1 VYKPLNLSIPAHGL
15 FPTIPEPAQTNSA
28 GTSAVQS
35 AMQLAAW
42 DEVGNSEETM
52 KHGINDAYLR
62 RHLYRAGK
70 PALT

>member
-1 VYKPLNLSIPAHGL
+1 
-15 FPTIPEPAQTNSA
+15 
-28 GTSAVQS
+28 
-35 AMQLAAW
+35 MQLAAW
-42 DEVGNSEETM
+42 DEVGNSKETM